1 MKGLGVNLMGTTH
14 VFDLTRTHDIKRVVN
29 ISSATVLYSGFGGFG
44 PEPFGEDVPLR
55 NLSEG
60 PASLYALT
68 KQTGE
73 HLGLLYR
80 KLYGADIVSLRF
92 GAVVGGDVDGTTSV
106 PGRLLETL
114 IGAAK
119 RGQPLHL
126 DDPFLVWAG
135 TEEFIDVRDCALA
148 ILAALDAPAPETG
161 VYNIAHP
168 GQHSLESIYAIFR
181 ATYPEFV
188 LSWPTDVDAGFAGF
202 PHVRP
207 APTGIGAARDELGFV
222 AQHDLADTLRHW
234 YGVG

>member
-106 PGRLLETL
+106 PGAAAGNADWGGETWP
-114 IGAAK
+114 AAASGRSVPCLGRN
-119 RGQPLHL
+119 RGIH
-126 DDPFLVWAG
+126 
-135 TEEFIDVRDCALA
+135 R
-148 ILAALDAPAPETG
+148 
-161 VYNIAHP
+161 
-168 GQHSLESIYAIFR
+168 R
-181 ATYPEFV
+181 A
-188 LSWPTDVDAGFAGF
+188 
-202 PHVRP
+202 
-207 APTGIGAARDELGFV
+207 
-222 AQHDLADTLRHW
+222 
-234 YGVG
+234 